1 MTMMEE
7 VSESSTYED
16 IDKSLQ
22 KEAVLEALSFLTE
35 REKVALWEI
44 VGMGKTI
51 KEIAKRFDINPIRMG
66 QIKAKALRKLAHP
79 NNIYISK
86 LRECYLGVTPRE
98 HKKEL
103 KRREQEKNKKNIEE
117 AKARSEALYEE
128 YKDLYSKSEA
138 LVDAYN
144 ESKEEKDKDIISLN
158 DRALD
163 LSLNGGSSER
173 LQFLIDKR
181 DRITNELMREYN
193 QARCAV
199 KKANWAYTRYLA
211 AVETKFKLLNG

>member
-103 KRREQEKNKKNIEE
+103 KRKEQKKKKRDIEE

>member
-103 KRREQEKNKKNIEE
+103 KRKEQKKKKRDIEE

-199 KKANWAYTRYLA
+199 KEANWAYTRYLA

>member
-1 MTMMEE
+1 VTMMEE

-103 KRREQEKNKKNIEE
+103 KRKEQKKKKRDIEE

-199 KKANWAYTRYLA
+199 KEANWAYTRYLA

>member
-1 MTMMEE
+1 MMEE

-103 KRREQEKNKKNIEE
+103 KRKEQKKKKRDIEE

>member
-66 QIKAKALRKLAHP
+66 QIKAKALRKLLNP
-79 NNIYISK
+79 KNQYISK

-103 KRREQEKNKKNIEE
+103 KRREQEKNKKNIED

-138 LVDAYN
+138 LVDSYN
-144 ESKEEKDKDIISLN
+144 ESKEGKDKDIISLN